1 MPDRLASFKNSRIN
15 QVLFIL
21 SIITILFW
29 LTAKSL
35 DVYNYAFI
43 GAFSEL
49 LWLPMIVSV
58 FIGPVFSIILF
69 VKDKYNPG
77 SLALYATVLQILHCI
92 FSFSLEAINGE

>member
-43 GAFSEL
+43 GAFFEL

-69 VKDKYNPG
+69 VKDKYNRG
-77 SLALYATVLQILHCI
+77 SLALYATVLQIVALYILI
-92 FSFSLEAINGE
+92 FFRSN